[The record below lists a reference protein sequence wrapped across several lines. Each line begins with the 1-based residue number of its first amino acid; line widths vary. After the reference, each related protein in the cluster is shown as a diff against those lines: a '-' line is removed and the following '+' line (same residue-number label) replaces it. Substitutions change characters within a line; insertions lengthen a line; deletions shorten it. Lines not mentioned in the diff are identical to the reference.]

1 MHNRVEPFLHGQFE
15 FLLIHKMVEPLL
27 HGEFEFRPIG
37 DWLSS
42 IKKHILMGLT
52 NRWFIIFNKNTYSN
66 GFVDN
71 GDKFISY
78 QPQWLAYCLY

>member
-1 MHNRVEPFLHGQFE
+1 MHNRVEPFLHGEFE
-15 FLLIHKMVEPLL
+15 FLLMHKMVEPLL

-42 IKKHILMGLT
+42 IKI
-52 NRWFIIFNKNTYSN
+52 TYSN

-78 QPQWLAYCLY
+78 RPQWLGYCLY